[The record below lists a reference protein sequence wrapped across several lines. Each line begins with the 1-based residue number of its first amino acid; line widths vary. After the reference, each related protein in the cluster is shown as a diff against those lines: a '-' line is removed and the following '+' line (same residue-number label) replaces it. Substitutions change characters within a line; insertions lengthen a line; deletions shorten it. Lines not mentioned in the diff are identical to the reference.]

1 MATVEAAAA
10 AVATLAAGW
19 VAGATAAARAPR
31 RRGRRQAEWHDG
43 GGKAP
48 IGGQLRRMTLLEKI
62 CTQVLRRLTLRKRV
76 LH

>member
-1 MATVEAAAA
+1 MSCRGGAAAA
-10 AVATLAAGW
+10 
-19 VAGATAAARAPR
+19 
-31 RRGRRQAEWHDG
+31 GRVDELLWPRQAVSSSAELVLQGEEEGGRHDG